1 MLKFAFYKATPG
13 RFTDRLIRFAS
24 GSPYSHVEF
33 VLREYSTKG
42 RPMMFCVSA
51 SKRDGKQVRKR
62 SIPIKVGHWDFVTVS
77 GDYLAAADYAGSMG
91 GQPYNMIG
99 AALSI
104 TPFSAKLGRGL
115 FCSEFMA
122 LIANAGGMDIPDPHT
137 LTPGEFYDLLQSEQ

>member
-13 RFTDRLIRFAS
+13 RFTDRAIRLAS
-24 GSPYSHVEF
+24 FSPYSHVEF
-33 VLREYSTKG
+33 VLHDPLPKHGYAV
-42 RPMMFCVSA
+42 CVSA
-51 SKRDGKQVRKR
+51 SKRDDKQVRSK
-62 SIPIKVGHWDFVTVS
+62 PMQMKAGHWDFVEVP
-77 GDYLAAADYAGSMG
+77 GDYDAARKYALAQV